1 MALEA
6 RQRRSTD
13 ANGRVHRGGRYSV
26 ARAWS
31 RPLLF
36 LLVLG
41 ACSTNPRAQ
50 AGGAEE
56 ETTVRVEN
64 HAWMDMTI
72 YAIASGQRVRL
83 GSVSGSSTA
92 VLRIPP
98 GVVGLGRNLTFVADP
113 LGSSRTSSSFE
124 IYVRPGEEI
133 TLTIPAQAG

>member
-1 MALEA
+1 MPSETSQRKPAYPSPAAQRSPRYAGA
-6 RQRRSTD
+6 RI
-13 ANGRVHRGGRYSV
+13 GI
-26 ARAWS
+26 RAVV
-31 RPLLF
+31 F

-41 ACSTNPRAQ
+41 ACSTNPGAQ
-50 AGGAEE
+50 TRGAEE

-64 HAWMDMTI
+64 HAWMDMTV

-98 GVVGLGRNLTFVADP
+98 GVVGLGRSLTFVADP

>member
-1 MALEA
+1 MPCEA
-6 RQRRSTD
+6 PERRSAD
-13 ANGRVHRGGRYSV
+13 PNGSVYRGHRYVVSLASSAALV
-26 ARAWS
+26 
-31 RPLLF
+31 F

-41 ACSTNPRAQ
+41 ACSTNPRAE
-50 AGGAEE
+50 APGAEE

-72 YAIASGQRVRL
+72 YAVASGQRVRL
-83 GSVSGSSTA
+83 GSVSGNTTG
-92 VLRIPP
+92 VLSIPP
-98 GVVGLGRNLTFVADP
+98 GVVGLGRSLTFVADP